1 MLESRKMTQQI
12 DWWAKQ
18 PSRSHVACIS
28 EDLKCC
34 HAWDITC
41 RHKAKDITPSIASRR
56 GTERSAWWSS
66 SEGWKRAIISKT
78 NTQTVSKAM
87 LGGTS
92 ERWGGAH
99 TGFPEHAGTL
109 LNWTEQKWRHSS
121 KPVARL
127 QSWQMT
133 EYHLLTQREQEII
146 LCLQTGHKKLKQNV
160 WKLWLAPKQPIPLLR
175 SRAGNSRTHPAG
187 LPKPQ
192 VAEGGLLERQHSLHC
207 NCVKQPRRPKD

>member
-1 MLESRKMTQQI
+1 MRSIPSLRSFPSVAFQTVPMFVWLKKIKQKRHHLEK
-12 DWWAKQ
+12 
-18 PSRSHVACIS
+18 
-28 EDLKCC
+28 
-34 HAWDITC
+34 
-41 RHKAKDITPSIASRR
+41 R
-56 GTERSAWWSS
+56 GTERGNPRRCFSWKDKRGPSS
-66 SEGWKRAIISKT
+66 IRWTSKPF
-78 NTQTVSKAM
+78 QRQ
-87 LGGTS
+87 
-92 ERWGGAH
+92 RWGNFWE
-99 TGFPEHAGTL
+99 TGWSTHGHFRVHRYHPEP
-109 LNWTEQKWRHSS
+109 NWTEQKWRHSS